1 MIVCAV
7 CCCVALVYTLIH
19 SCKKKKLLFL
29 FIPLIY
35 IFLFLFFK
43 LVLINQVER
52 SVTPAC
58 PSLVYMLFD
67 KGSIRRD

>member
-7 CCCVALVYTLIH
+7 CCYVALVCTVIH
-19 SCKKKKLLFL
+19 SCKKKELLFL

-35 IFLFLFFK
+35 VLK
-43 LVLINQVER
+43 NNLVLINQAER

-58 PSLVYMLFD
+58 PSLIHAF
-67 KGSIRRD
+67 